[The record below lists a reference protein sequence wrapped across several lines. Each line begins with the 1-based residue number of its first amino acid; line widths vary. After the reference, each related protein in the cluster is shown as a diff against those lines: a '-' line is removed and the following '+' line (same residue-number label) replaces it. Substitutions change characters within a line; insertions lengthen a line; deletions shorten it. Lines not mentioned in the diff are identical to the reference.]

1 MKAPKTEGK
10 KFEPVPAGNH
20 VARVY
25 RIIQIGTITEQ
36 YQGEDKE
43 MNKVMVGFELP
54 NETKVFKEGEAAQ
67 PYVISRE
74 YTFSMNEKANLR
86 KMVEG
91 LLGVVL
97 TDEEAEAFDLTD
109 ILGKACLLNVVHKKS
124 ATGNVYALIQG
135 ASPIPK
141 GMEVPAAVNNRQ
153 VLDYESWDQETFDS
167 LSDFL
172 KEKIRSSKEYM
183 KKFSPAPEIGVD
195 DIPF

>member
-54 NETKVFKEGEAAQ
+54 NETKVFKEGEEAQ

-141 GMEVPAAVNNRQ
+141 GMDVPLAVNGRQ
-153 VLDYESWDQETFDS
+153 VLDYESWEQETFDS

-183 KKFSPAPEIGVD
+183 KKFNPAPEIGVD

>member
-1 MKAPKTEGK
+1 MKAPKQEGK

-43 MNKVMVGFELP
+43 MNKVVVGFELP

-91 LLGVVL
+91 MLGVVL
-97 TDEEAEAFDLTD
+97 TDEEADSFDLTD

-124 ATGNVYALIQG
+124 ATGNMYALIQG

-141 GMEVPAAVNNRQ
+141 GMDVPPAVNNRQ

-183 KKFSPAPEIGVD
+183 KRFSPEVATDD

>member
-1 MKAPKTEGK
+1 MKAPKSDK

-25 RIIQIGTITEQ
+25 RIIHIGTITEQ
-36 YQGEDKE
+36 YQGEDRE

-54 NETKVFKEGEAAQ
+54 NEKKVFKEGEGEQ

-97 TDEEAEAFDLTD
+97 TDEEAEGFDLTD
-109 ILGKACLLNVVHKKS
+109 LLGKTCLLNVVHKKS
-124 ATGNVYALIQG
+124 ATGNIYALIQG
-135 ASPIPK
+135 ASPIPR
-141 GMEVPAAVNNRQ
+141 GMEVPVAVNNRQ
-153 VLDYESWDQETFDS
+153 VLDYESWDQEVFDS

-172 KEKIRSSKEYM
+172 KEKIQSSKEYM
-183 KKFSPAPEIGVD
+183 RKFNSANDIGPD